1 MILVSNL
8 FHGKTKFLEPIE
20 NNFVKRGTGHG
31 YRFHIKLV
39 MDDVAS
45 QHKIVLSTLM
55 MRF

>member
-8 FHGKTKFLEPIE
+8 FHGKIKFLEPIE

-39 MDDVAS
+39 MDDVAGCP
-45 QHKIVLSTLM
+45 T
-55 MRF
+55 